1 MCRVQSKDFNSQ
13 DYVYNPAK
21 VIGSEDCLY
30 LNVYTKRGMA
40 GDDATL
46 KKVMFYIHGGAFIFG
61 GAQGYPATYFLEEDV
76 VLVSFWNGHVK
87 TGIDFFIQKMQD
99 FVILLFSHL
108 CIRGLFFFN
117 FRLFNKQST

>member
-46 KKVMFYIHGGAFIFG
+46 KKVMFYIHGGGFIFG

-76 VLVSFWNGHVK
+76 VLVSF
-87 TGIDFFIQKMQD
+87 
-99 FVILLFSHL
+99 
-108 CIRGLFFFN
+108 
-117 FRLFNKQST
+117 